1 MPPSK
6 VGILVPAGM
15 LGAGFD
21 PATVERGLTLNPHV
35 IAVHGGSTDS
45 GPHYLGTG
53 TARTTAAAV
62 ARDLRILLDA
72 AARAGIPL
80 VIGSCGTSG
89 TDSGVDRVAGTAE
102 EILPETGLDPRIAR
116 ICSEQDPS
124 FLEEQLAAGRVRPLP
139 PVGPLDVSDAV
150 HTALDERRVRVEGS
164 RFEPAHPHTIKLE
177 GARVTGDGTVSFAG
191 IRDPYIAVHIDRW
204 AAMLRTILAGC
215 VAQTLGLCEDDYA
228 LGVRLY
234 GHNAILGDIEPD
246 SGRPSR
252 TGPGA
257 RDEKTALHT
266 L

>member
-164 RFEPAHPHTIKLE
+164 RFEPAHPHTIKAE
-177 GARVTGDGTVSFAG
+177 GARHRRRDRVVRRHPRPVHRGPHRPVGRDAAHHPGRVRRADPRAVRG
-191 IRDPYIAVHIDRW
+191 RLRPRRPPVRAQRDPRGHRARLRPAV
-204 AAMLRTILAGC
+204 ALRARSAG
-215 VAQTLGLCEDDYA
+215 
-228 LGVRLY
+228 
-234 GHNAILGDIEPD
+234 
-246 SGRPSR
+246 
-252 TGPGA
+252 
-257 RDEKTALHT
+257 
-266 L
+266 